1 MDLSKTIEARSD
13 QLNADDLI
21 GGPRVLHITAV
32 RLIDGDQPVAINY
45 EGDDGR
51 PYKPCKSMRRVM
63 VSLWGPDGSKW
74 PGNAIEV
81 YRDPAVKFG
90 GAAVG
95 GIRISKATG
104 ITKPADVLL
113 TVKRGKRA
121 PYRIEPLTAQA
132 PAAPA
137 PQAAYP
143 DDKFAAELDRM
154 RAAISSGKSTVDQIV
169 AHLSK
174 TGAVTPDQ
182 LALLTAT
189 EPEPERDEF

>member
-45 EGDDGR
+45 EGDDGK

-63 VSLWGPDGSKW
+63 VSLWGADGSRW
-74 PGNAIEV
+74 PGNSIEV
-81 YRDPAVKFG
+81 YRDPEVKFG

-95 GIRISKATG
+95 GIRISRATG
-104 ITKPADVLL
+104 ITKPSDVLL

-121 PYRIEPLTAQA
+121 PYRIEPLA
-132 PAAPA
+132 AAPTA
-137 PQAAYP
+137 PAAYP
-143 DDKFAAELDRM
+143 DDKFTAELDRM
-154 RAAISSGKSTVDQIV
+154 RAAISSGKSTVEQIV
-169 AHLSK
+169 AHLNK

-189 EPEPERDEF
+189 EPEPEADEF